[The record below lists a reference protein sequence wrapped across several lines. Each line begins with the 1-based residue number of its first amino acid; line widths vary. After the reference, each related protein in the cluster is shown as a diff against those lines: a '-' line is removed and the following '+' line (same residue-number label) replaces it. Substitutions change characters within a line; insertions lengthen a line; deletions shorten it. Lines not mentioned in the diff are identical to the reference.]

1 MTLRMNG
8 RVVFDPESRDGWF
21 FQPHHNRDDYRL
33 LEHYRHVRPKLMT
46 HVEQVEYADG
56 TTSEFR
62 TYYVELKPVVGGS
75 RTECPPKLARARE
88 TQHHTFPR
96 ATPDEW
102 FGASLLADA
111 HRKRVVKVTAFEV
124 AA

>member
-8 RVVFDPESRDGWF
+8 RVVFDPESREGWF
-21 FQPHHNRDDYRL
+21 FQPHHNRDDYRPL
-33 LEHYRHVRPKLMT
+33 DVTHVRPKLMT
-46 HVEQVEYADG
+46 HVEQVEYFDG

-62 TYYVELKPVVGGS
+62 TTYVELVPVVGGS

-88 TQHHTFPR
+88 TQHHRFPR

-111 HRKRVVKVTAFEV
+111 SRKRAVKVTAFEV